1 MTKWRTAVLVAALLT
16 GCSRPHQAPGP
27 VPVPAPT
34 PAPTPSRPPIGEQ
47 LLAKPPSGWTE
58 SYATKSP
65 GMRMAQYIPSGDDS
79 HDWTNMVSF
88 ESFTG
93 NPLPQPPELLASVA
107 KDQQAV
113 CDNFESHTTYTGNEN
128 GYPTTVALFVCDRS
142 KLTQKG
148 QLTLLKM
155 IRGDDNFYV
164 ITRSRRSNSAGRRMA
179 DTKRSHC
186 GMVAVSAWHRRLQ
199 RRQYHPPMSHRTS
212 GGGQVRF
219 EGNGRQ
225 AGHVRPLDATR
236 VSVLQAPRAPTT
248 KRP

>member
-16 GCSRPHQAPGP
+16 GCSRPHHEPGP
-27 VPVPAPT
+27 LPVPAPT
-34 PAPTPSRPPIGEQ
+34 PTPTPSRPPIGEQ
-47 LLAKPPSGWTE
+47 LLARPPSGWTE

-164 ITRSRRSNSAGRRMA
+164 VTRTRRVAPIQPGDAWPIPKEVIAEWSLYLRGIGLCNDGSTTHPCPTAPDKSASTDADQKPDKADSNG
-179 DTKRSHC
+179 
-186 GMVAVSAWHRRLQ
+186 
-199 RRQYHPPMSHRTS
+199 
-212 GGGQVRF
+212 
-219 EGNGRQ
+219 
-225 AGHVRPLDATR
+225 
-236 VSVLQAPRAPTT
+236 
-248 KRP
+248 